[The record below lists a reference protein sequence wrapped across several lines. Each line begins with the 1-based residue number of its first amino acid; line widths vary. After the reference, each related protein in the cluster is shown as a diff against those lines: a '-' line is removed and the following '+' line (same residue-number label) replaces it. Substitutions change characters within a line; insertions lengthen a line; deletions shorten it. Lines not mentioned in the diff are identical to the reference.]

1 MKKLDLTNQTFNSL
15 EVLYPGEPI
24 IGPTGRKYTT
34 WVCKC
39 ECGNITT
46 VRTDYLR
53 NGHTKTCGCACGRID
68 LIGKTFGKLEV
79 KKKLPGGKHLCQCEC
94 GNLIEVITYNLTNG
108 NTQSCGCLKSK
119 GELKI
124 NQLLQEL
131 DYNYCSQ
138 YSFSDLKS
146 PKGRTMFFDF
156 AIFDKNNKLICLLEY
171 DGPQH
176 YYGWGGNKNNLEYIQ
191 EYDKIKNDYCKKR
204 GIVLKRIKF
213 SLYEKLNKEVLE
225 GIIKES
231 AEAPAIAEAAG
242 KAYTNVDK
250 IYMYGGDTS
259 KLTGDII
266 NNISQVSEGLSESLG
281 IDLKSVLAG
290 FLGGQLGTSKD
301 VTVNV
306 GE

>member
-231 AEAPAIAEAAG
+231 AEAPDIEEAEEF
-242 KAYTNVDK
+242 DK
-250 IYMYGGDTS
+250 DE
-259 KLTGDII
+259 K
-266 NNISQVSEGLSESLG
+266 
-281 IDLKSVLAG
+281 
-290 FLGGQLGTSKD
+290 
-301 VTVNV
+301 
-306 GE
+306 